1 MVYFKFFFFDK
12 ESRVKIKNSSK
23 MVNLGVWGLRFSLSP
38 LVFSDGSV
46 YCFLILTYLL
56 HIYFSDIG
64 EFDMS
69 NL

>member
-1 MVYFKFFFFDK
+1 
-12 ESRVKIKNSSK
+12 